1 MTETNFE
8 SMRRTM
14 VSNQLRTWAV
24 NDAQVVA
31 AMGLVAREAFVPAD
45 RAALA
50 YVDTLVPLGHGRALN
65 TPLATGRLLTALAP
79 QKGEKVLVI
88 GAATGYSAA
97 LLGEL
102 GASVVAIEEDA
113 ALVDVAAKALAGHA
127 NIVVVRGPLTEG
139 WAKGAPYDAILID
152 GAVEH
157 VPDAVK
163 AQLKDGGRL
172 VTGVAERGVTRL
184 AAGRKAGDVLALAD
198 FADAEAAPLPGFAL
212 PKGFVF

>member
-50 YVDTLVPLGHGRALN
+50 YVDTLVPLGNGRALN
-65 TPLATGRLLTALAP
+65 TPLATGRLLTVLAL
-79 QKGEKVLVI
+79 QKGEKVLLI

-102 GASVVAIEEDA
+102 GASVVAVEEDA
-113 ALVDVAAKALAGHA
+113 ALADIAARALAGHA
-127 NIVVVRGPLTEG
+127 NIAVVRGPLAEG
-139 WAKGAPYDAILID
+139 WAKDAPYDAILID

-157 VPDAVK
+157 LPDAVK

-172 VTGVAERGVTRL
+172 VTGVVERGVTRL
-184 AAGRKAGDVLALAD
+184 ASGRKAGDALALTD
-198 FADAEAAPLPGFAL
+198 FADAEAAILPGFAL
-212 PKGFVF
+212 PKGFIF

>member
-8 SMRRTM
+8 SMRRAM

-24 NDAQVVA
+24 SDPRVVS
-31 AMGLVAREAFVPAD
+31 AMGTVAREAFVPTD

-50 YVDTLVPLGHGRALN
+50 YVDTLMPVSEGRALN
-65 TPLATGRLLTALAP
+65 TPATTGRLLTTLGVHA
-79 QKGEKVLVI
+79 GEKVLVI

-97 LLGEL
+97 LLGQL
-102 GASVVAIEEDA
+102 GAAVVALEEDQ
-113 ALVDVAAKALAGHA
+113 ALVDAASKALAGHA
-127 NIVVVRGPLTEG
+127 HVAVVKGPLAQG
-139 WAKGAPYDAILID
+139 WSQGAPYDAILID

-157 VPDAVK
+157 VPDAIK

-172 VTGVAERGVTRL
+172 AGGIVERGVTRL
-184 AAGRKAGDVLALAD
+184 ASGRKAGNALALTD
-198 FADAEAAPLPGFAL
+198 FVDAETAILPGFAS